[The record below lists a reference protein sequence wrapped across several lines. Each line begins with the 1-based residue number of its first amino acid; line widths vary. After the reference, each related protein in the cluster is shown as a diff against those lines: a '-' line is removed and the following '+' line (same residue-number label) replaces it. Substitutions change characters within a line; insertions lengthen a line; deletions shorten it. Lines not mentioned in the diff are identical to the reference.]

1 MKILMEGTVEFFR
14 PHFIEISKINWSE
27 CEDVVDDSPYIIAIG
42 EDIKTTFPHIH
53 QYLVESKFNLYRD
66 SFSQLMIKEFETQIF
81 SIKNV
86 NDKGAE
92 QLQIDTS
99 SFAGFL
105 LELPQLVDQTPSNSY
120 RSRIQRSCENIKKTL
135 KLVFVQLESIVEK
148 FKSNFQDPEQNIE
161 YLLRALD
168 LKGVKKSSQEIYLDA
183 LGVSQ
188 DDPIRKKLKQ
198 EATSSESGP
207 SIIDFLFRNKH

>member
-1 MKILMEGTVEFFR
+1 LRKY
-14 PHFIEISKINWSE
+14 K
-27 CEDVVDDSPYIIAIG
+27 
-42 EDIKTTFPHIH
+42 
-53 QYLVESKFNLYRD
+53 
-66 SFSQLMIKEFETQIF
+66 
-81 SIKNV
+81 
-86 NDKGAE
+86 
-92 QLQIDTS
+92 
-99 SFAGFL
+99 
-105 LELPQLVDQTPSNSY
+105 
-120 RSRIQRSCENIKKTL
+120 KKTL